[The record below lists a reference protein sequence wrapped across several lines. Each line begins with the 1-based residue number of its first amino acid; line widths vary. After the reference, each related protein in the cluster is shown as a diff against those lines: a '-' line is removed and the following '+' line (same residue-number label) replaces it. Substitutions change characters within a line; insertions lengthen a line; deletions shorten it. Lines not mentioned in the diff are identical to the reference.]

1 MKRFIIILSVLMCIA
16 LTSCDSG
23 SLSDNKGEEEIFP
36 TANPTPTEAGEP
48 VEENDEQL
56 QLEESMEEPKPTAT
70 LHKELILEKDEYTV
84 EKLYKVSYDAI
95 TQPIGQEMTSYSSMM
110 DGDQVFSYSS
120 RIPEELNVNIVE
132 ALRLE
137 KKEVAFAP
145 LKEAE
150 EISQE
155 EYCSLTGSTLEEFET
170 VFPFIVDVDN
180 DGIDDIIAQL
190 YGGGTGGFSSM
201 VLFSGSE
208 AGGYA
213 LTSSFECLLQNF
225 AIITYQD
232 KNYLL
237 MEERNYNTKYYS
249 GYTLYLYDEGVLADG
264 MIFSYD
270 ITDYDMKVEYE
281 NKTFAGMDQIRNTLN
296 NKGIPE
302 LMDSNDYVLIGTA
315 EQIEEEKDS
324 YQYSGDIDNDG
335 KIEYYNKYIWYPSN
349 MGTVMMCLYDFEEP
363 TILEKLLE
371 SLAEEVGD
379 GRLYSFW
386 LDEIEGK
393 NILYLYYGE
402 NLDFNLYAILI
413 DG

>member
-1 MKRFIIILSVLMCIA
+1 
-16 LTSCDSG
+16 
-23 SLSDNKGEEEIFP
+23 
-36 TANPTPTEAGEP
+36 
-48 VEENDEQL
+48 
-56 QLEESMEEPKPTAT
+56 
-70 LHKELILEKDEYTV
+70 
-84 EKLYKVSYDAI
+84 
-95 TQPIGQEMTSYSSMM
+95 
-110 DGDQVFSYSS
+110 
-120 RIPEELNVNIVE
+120 VNIVE

-155 EYCSLTGSTLEEFET
+155 EYISLTGATLEEFET

-281 NKTFAGMDQIRNTLN
+281 NKAFAGMDQIRNTLN

-302 LMDSNDYVLIGTA
+302 LMDSKDYVLIGTA
-315 EQIEEEKDS
+315 EQIEEEKES

-349 MGTVMMCLYDFEEP
+349 MGTVMMCLYDFEDS
-363 TILEKLLE
+363 TMLEELLE
-371 SLAEEVGD
+371 SLVDEVGE

-402 NLDFNLYAILI
+402 NLDFSLYAILI
-413 DG
+413 DR